1 MEFLDPIAQ
10 LLGITTTQLVIIAVA
25 GLVLT
30 VGWYVLKAAI
40 KVASKIFTIGC
51 FTIILLGAGLY
62 LFFAFFSG

>member
-51 FTIILLGAGLY
+51 ITIILLGAGLY

>member
-1 MEFLDPIAQ
+1 MEFLDPISQ

-25 GLVLT
+25 GLIAT